1 MGNNCCS
8 NIKIY
13 KKPTSEKL
21 LIDLFKNMNITKIN
35 FYQLREII
43 NKYKSYEEIKQNKEN
58 QQLHRLDPILYEL
71 LVSELINEEYFKIKY
86 YEYLKTIEEITSTC
100 VKDRAFQKELLTFG
114 NISTEYE
121 QIETFRRLNFYKK
134 NGKLL
139 KKEEEFKSTSSK
151 NLLLSYKNEVSNEK
165 SLLLS
170 LQRGLFPDSVKVSSY
185 FIVFVVSYIN
195 LNKENIYPLDI
206 ARNIIEIIHEGNN
219 ELSEYISNLNIIN
232 DDNLNTNESLNMNMN
247 TDMIISDRE
256 NKKEKKKKYNS
267 KSNQKDNKTSKVE
280 FFNDYNIDIN
290 NNNNYNDN
298 NDIDLS
304 SNSKKLSSS
313 YKKLIPNQK
322 TSNKSVVALNEIKK
336 VKEESFSKKT
346 YTFNRFSEEIIN
358 KINDLDNLDLNDSQN
373 YTNPHL
379 LSSSSLS
386 NDGKKIINFN
396 HSNDSSY
403 ESNVVDDEKGKN
415 DVSNNDNNDNN
426 KYKININ
433 YKSNSKISINS
444 QKDNLNHIPTNT
456 SNLNNISMNLK
467 EQNLLKPKLRSSKVK
482 FDMQVKETTT
492 GFKINKLTSSLSN
505 IMPISVF
512 TIKKGNYIST
522 SKFLSFLKMYL
533 KYNLLDLTKMFY
545 KYICLENHNQYYLNY
560 VLGVSINEKL
570 IEDLKEEF
578 KIMYSQ
584 KLFIQYYMN
593 IKELLKRTIF
603 EYKHGNE
610 GNRCLTDGRNYC
622 SNEINQSNRVLLN
635 LESEYSGLNEEII
648 SKFISDNQYLVNLNL
663 LREDYY
669 DFCFFNFK

>member
-13 KKPTSEKL
+13 KKPKSENL

-100 VKDRAFQKELLTFG
+100 IKDKAFQKELLTFG

-170 LQRGLFPDSVKVSSY
+170 LQRGLFPESVKVSSY
-185 FIVFVVSYIN
+185 FIVYVVSYIN

-219 ELSEYISNLNIIN
+219 ELSEYNSNLNIIKDN
-232 DDNLNTNESLNMNMN
+232 NLNTNESLDINLN
-247 TDMIISDRE
+247 TDIIISDRDRE
-256 NKKEKKKKYNS
+256 KEKEIKKKKNS
-267 KSNQKDNKTSKVE
+267 KSNQKDNKKSKVE
-280 FFNDYNIDIN
+280 FFNN
-290 NNNNYNDN
+290 NNDNNSDN
-298 NDIDLS
+298 NDIDLFS
-304 SNSKKLSSS
+304 DSKKLSSS
-313 YKKLIPNQK
+313 YKKLIPNPK
-322 TSNKSVVALNEIKK
+322 TSNKSVVALNEIKE
-336 VKEESFSKKT
+336 VKEESFSKKAI
-346 YTFNRFSEEIIN
+346 TFNRFSEEIIN
-358 KINDLDNLDLNDSQN
+358 KINDLDDLDLNDSQN

-403 ESNVVDDEKGKN
+403 ESNMVDDEKGKN
-415 DVSNNDNNDNN
+415 DVSNNDNNDNI

-433 YKSNSKISINS
+433 YKSNSKNSINS
-444 QKDNLNHIPTNT
+444 QKDNLNHIPTIT
-456 SNLNNISMNLK
+456 SNLNNFSMNSK

-505 IMPISVF
+505 IIPVSIF

-545 KYICLENHNQYYLNY
+545 KYICLENHNQYYLNH

-603 EYKHGNE
+603 EYKHGSE

-622 SNEINQSNRVLLN
+622 SNEINQSNKVLLN

-648 SKFISDNQYLVNLNL
+648 SKFISDNLYLVNLNL